1 MALVRVIGF
10 ALVVLTR
17 QPCWWLEA
25 AVREAP
31 TVAGGVAAIREPVAT
46 VAEDT
51 ARLEERRA
59 RALPIQVALGLL
71 GAAALLWAL
80 ANLLQR

>member
-25 AVREAP
+25 AVREA
-31 TVAGGVAAIREPVAT
+31 RS
-46 VAEDT
+46 
-51 ARLEERRA
+51 
-59 RALPIQVALGLL
+59 
-71 GAAALLWAL
+71 LWDHLVVVVVDKFAK
-80 ANLLQR
+80 